1 VISDE
6 EIEAVVRTALH
17 DLYPVPA
24 AAREPRMA
32 PERPRPRRGLALAT
46 ALAAVVLVAAAVVI
60 PAYLLRGDG
69 SRANTSAGTPST
81 SAPHP
86 TAPSTPSA
94 APAWTRDCIPPDDTR
109 AVDYLGLTFGDA
121 ENLAHSRDITLI
133 VVGMDGSCM
142 PVEAK
147 AFHNP
152 MWVALSHSRVVEA
165 RYRGWS
171 GPPR

>member
-1 VISDE
+1 MISDD
-6 EIEAVVRTALH
+6 EIEAVVRTALR

-24 AAREPRMA
+24 TARDARTA
-32 PERPRPRRGLALAT
+32 PERPRPRRGPAFAMALAT
-46 ALAAVVLVAAAVVI
+46 LLLVAAAVAI

-69 SRANTSAGTPST
+69 SRANTPAGTVTT
-81 SAPHP
+81 SAPHS

-109 AVDYLGLTFGDA
+109 AVDYLGLTLGDA
-121 ENLAHSRDITLI
+121 ENLAHARDITLV
-133 VVGMDGSCM
+133 VVGMDGTCM